1 MSLTYYTATA
11 LTPLHHGAGTAGNT
25 ALLRTEQI
33 IQPDGTTATVP
44 YISGNSIRHGLRS
57 ALAWHLARTLN
68 IEPGSLSKPV
78 VDLLWSG
85 GAITE
90 TGSQT
95 NLDTLRRVEELLP
108 HLAMLG
114 YSARSDLAAGTVR
127 ISPLM
132 LVCAENAWRLP
143 GHVAETA
150 HALKRAAA
158 YRSEEFGTRHDIT
171 TTPAGRYLDMAQT
184 LASTQMIYDWQTIK
198 SGAVLCGSMQL
209 TPAAT
214 EQHQTMLAVAAS
226 LWAPDGVAGV
236 GAKSSTGAGMVRID
250 GLGTDPHIVDA
261 WSARLE
267 NTRADIL
274 DLLTEVAG

>member
-1 MSLTYYTATA
+1 MTITYYTATA
-11 LTPLHHGAGTAGNT
+11 ITPLHHGAGTAGNT

-33 IQPDGTTATVP
+33 VQPDGTSATVP

-57 ALAWHLARTLN
+57 ALAWHLARTLT

-95 NLDTLRRVEELLP
+95 SLDTLRRVEELLP

-114 YSARSDLAAGTVR
+114 YSARSDLAAGTLRVG
-127 ISPLM
+127 PLM

-143 GHVAETA
+143 EYVAETP

-171 TTPAGRYLDMAQT
+171 TTPAGRFLDVAQALT
-184 LASTQMIYDWQTIK
+184 STQMIYDWQTIK

-214 EQHQTMLAVAAS
+214 EQHQTMLDVAVA
-226 LWAPDGVAGV
+226 LWAPDGVASV
-236 GAKSSTGAGMVRID
+236 GARSSTGAGMVRLD
-250 GLGTDPHIVDA
+250 GMSADTDAVDA
-261 WSARLE
+261 WTDRLVD
-267 NTRADIL
+267 NRADIL